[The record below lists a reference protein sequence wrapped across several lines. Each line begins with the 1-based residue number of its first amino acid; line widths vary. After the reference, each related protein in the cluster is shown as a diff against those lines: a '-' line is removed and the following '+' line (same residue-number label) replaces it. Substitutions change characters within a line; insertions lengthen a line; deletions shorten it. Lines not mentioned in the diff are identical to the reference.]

1 MRRPELTQE
10 QASLLTSQE
19 YEHLQATYKA
29 LVISMSMT
37 EANSLQLTTLEG
49 TKYIIQVTSEGWNVI
64 EGGQVSERER
74 TWEMVEDLLRSV
86 SPLFKQGWD
95 MMLLEKLRILAGNQD
110 TDEEEERDPPQE
122 EAKAHKDPNE

>member
-1 MRRPELTQE
+1 MPRPELTQE

-19 YEHLQATYKA
+19 YEHLQATYRVLFKS
-29 LVISMSMT
+29 LSMT

-49 TKYIIQVTSEGWNVI
+49 TKYIIQVTSEGWKVI
-64 EGGQVSERER
+64 EGGQVSERKR

-95 MMLLEKLRILAGNQD
+95 VMLLEKLHILACHQD
-110 TDEEEERDPPQE
+110 TNDEEETDIPQGGTE
-122 EAKAHKDPNE
+122 IHKD